1 MNSDQSSPATVSDIS
16 TESINAVPKEV
27 SEILLLKTTMKIE
40 TEAVKG
46 YDFNT
51 GIDYPQLIKS
61 YATTGFQST
70 CTAKA
75 IELVNKMLH
84 WRLSDEPYNPANE
97 HDISDMEIRKKTK
110 CSIFLGYTSNM
121 VSSGMREIIRFLV
134 EHKLVDCIVTTCG
147 GIEEDFIKCMAPTYL
162 GDFHAD
168 DIKLRQQGV
177 NRTANLLM
185 PNDNYT
191 LFEDWVLPLFDE
203 MYDEQKSKGTIW
215 SPRKIIKRLG
225 EKINNPESIYYWAAK
240 NDIPVFC
247 PAFTDGSMGD
257 MLFMHSYKRKGFI
270 CDLVKDIKKLNKLT
284 LNTRKSGAVILGG
297 GVVKHH
303 ILNSNILKGGVD
315 YCVYINTGNEWD
327 GSDAGARPHEALSWG
342 KIKIDGE
349 FVKVWTEATLVFPLI
364 VAESFAK
371 YYHEVQRVEEQR
383 AKVAV
388 REENESVKKEEG
400 SGTISN

>member
-1 MNSDQSSPATVSDIS
+1 MQNSDASLPATDVSTDS
-16 TESINAVPKEV
+16 VGTVPKEV
-27 SEILLLKTTMKIE
+27 AEILLLKTTMKIE

-46 YDFNT
+46 YDFNA
-51 GIDYPQLIKS
+51 GIDYPQIIKS

-70 CTAKA
+70 CVAKA
-75 IELVNKMLH
+75 IEIINKMLH
-84 WRLSDEPYNPANE
+84 WRLSDEQYDPTNE
-97 HDISDMEIRKKTK
+97 DDISDIEARKKTK

-134 EHKLVDCIVTTCG
+134 QHKLVDCIVTTCG

-168 DIKLRQQGV
+168 DVKLHQNAV
-177 NRTANLLM
+177 NRTANLLV

-191 LFEDWVLPLFDE
+191 MFEDWVLPLFDE
-203 MYDEQKSKGTIW
+203 MYEEQKSKGTIW

-225 EKINNPESIYYWAAK
+225 EKIDNPNSIYYWAAK

-270 CDLVKDIKKLNKLT
+270 VDLVRDIKKLNKKV
-284 LNTRKSGAVILGG
+284 LNTRRSGAVILGG

-303 ILNSNILKGGVD
+303 ILNSNVLKGGVD
-315 YCVYINTGNEWD
+315 YAVLINTGNEWD
-327 GSDAGARPHEALSWG
+327 GSDSGARPHEAISRG

-364 VAESFAK
+364 VAETFAK
-371 YYHEVQRVEEQR
+371 YYHEVLKVEEQR
-383 AKVAV
+383 AKAVV
-388 REENESVKKEEG
+388 REESVKKEEG
-400 SGTISN
+400 SGTIAN